1 MYRSNDGC
9 AKCNLLFLFAMKIKC
24 KECNGEGAYEVAC
37 WETSRMV
44 NCECSYCDGQGY
56 NEEDIEEYDEDDDDP
71 VTNSDENCDYI
82 SPELK
87 EISDTFEMFYR
98 DISMSFTGQPT
109 RNYHI
114 TYFIERGD
122 VEKEATPL
130 LGGLTLNAAGITH
143 AITSFINSTGV
154 AESEIKYIVEL

>member
-1 MYRSNDGC
+1 
-9 AKCNLLFLFAMKIKC
+9 MKIKC
-24 KECNGEGAYEVAC
+24 KECNAEGAYEYAN
-37 WETSRMV
+37 WETSKME
-44 NCECSYCDGQGY
+44 NIECSYCDGQGY
-56 NEEDIEEYDEDDDDP
+56 YEEDIEE
-71 VTNSDENCDYI
+71 
-82 SPELK
+82 
-87 EISDTFEMFYR
+87 
-98 DISMSFTGQPT
+98 FTGKKSVTYVDNLCDRMKDKFQEAAEAVFIDDRPAGSMIFAFSSRDQRT
-109 RNYHI
+109 YHI

>member
-1 MYRSNDGC
+1 
-9 AKCNLLFLFAMKIKC
+9 MKIKC

-37 WETSRMV
+37 WEQSKMV

-56 NEEDIEEYDEDDDDP
+56 IEEEIEEFDDDD
-71 VTNSDENCDYI
+71 VTDSIEICDKPAGSMI
-82 SPELK
+82 LAFAP
-87 EISDTFEMFYR
+87 R
-98 DISMSFTGQPT
+98 DQKT
-109 RNYHI
+109 YHI
-114 TYFIERGD
+114 TYFIERGNI
-122 VEKEATPL
+122 ETEATPL